1 MTESRF
7 IAVPGSERT
16 PAFGATATRVAD
28 AEAWVE
34 VTLKLARKAPLPAVD
49 QRPQRALTSSEL
61 GAQFGASPEAIK
73 RVSDTFTSLGLT
85 VLASDAAT
93 RSVQLGG
100 PVSAME
106 EAFQVK
112 LMQYDGIRGPYR
124 GRVGALHVPAA
135 LDKDIV
141 AVFGLDNRRVV
152 RRRPDGGKKRHVVD
166 QTTAAAKKRPWFFPS
181 ELATAYDFP
190 DGDGSGQTIGLLEF
204 GGGYFQDDLV
214 AFGKAAGLTSLPTVV
229 PISVDKMPT
238 NTNTNDEATGE
249 VMLDVEVLAGICPKA
264 TIPVWFSQFTEKGWV
279 DALDAAM
286 HDPKYKPQVLSISWG
301 YAEDVS
307 VWTAAAVDQVN
318 QALQEAALMGITIC
332 VAAGD
337 DGSSDGI
344 NDGHAHVDFPCS
356 SPYVLAV
363 GGTLLRTGAKRSER
377 AWKDGDGLR
386 ADNGGSTGGGVS
398 ARLSRP
404 AWQSGL
410 DIAAVNP
417 GQIAGRIVPDVAAN
431 ASANTGYFVVAGGQ
445 QEISGGTS
453 ASAPLWAAL
462 VARMN
467 QQLAASSKRVGYL
480 TPLLYGAAADGQPL
494 GRTGCNDIHTGDN
507 VTAHVGGFKSTAGFD
522 AVTGWGSPKGKDLL
536 AALTKL
542 L

>member
-1 MTESRF
+1 MTDTRF

-16 PAFGATATRVAD
+16 PAFGAVATRAAD

-34 VTLKLARKAPLPAVD
+34 VTLKLARKTPLPALD
-49 QRPQRALTSSEL
+49 QRPKRTLSATEL
-61 GAQFGASPEAIK
+61 GAQYGASDEAIK
-73 RVSDTFTSLGLT
+73 RVSDTFTGLGLT

-93 RSVQLGG
+93 RKVQLGG
-100 PVSAME
+100 PVRAME

-112 LMQYDGIRGPYR
+112 LLNFDGVRGAYR
-124 GRVGALHVPAA
+124 GRTGALHVPAA
-135 LDKDIV
+135 LESDIV
-141 AVFGLDNRRVV
+141 GVFGLDNRRVV
-152 RRRPDGGKKRHVVD
+152 RRRPDGGHKRHAIEH
-166 QTTAAAKKRPWFFPS
+166 TAVSPRKRPWFFPA
-181 ELATAYDFP
+181 ELAAAYDFP

-204 GGGYFQDDLV
+204 GGGYFADDLA
-214 AFGKAAGLTSLPTVV
+214 AFGKAAGLASLPTVV
-229 PISVDKMPT
+229 PISVDKMP
-238 NTNTNDEATGE
+238 TNTNDEATGE

-286 HDPKYKPQVLSISWG
+286 HDAKYKPQVLSISWG

-307 VWTAAAVDQVN
+307 VWTAAAVKQVDE
-318 QALQEAALMGITIC
+318 ALREAALMGITIC
-332 VAAGD
+332 VATGD

-344 NDGHAHVDFPCS
+344 NDGHAHVDFPCA
-356 SPYVLAV
+356 SPFVLAV
-363 GGTLLRTGAKRSER
+363 GGTLLRTGAKGSER

-386 ADNGGSTGGGVS
+386 SDNGGSTGGGVS
-398 ARLSRP
+398 TRLARP
-404 AWQSGL
+404 AWQAGL
-410 DIAAVNP
+410 DIAPVNP
-417 GQIAGRIVPDVAAN
+417 GQAPGRIVPDVAAN

-467 QQLAASSKRVGYL
+467 QQLGPSGKRVGYL
-480 TPLLYGAAADGQPL
+480 TPLLYGAAAGGGTPL
-494 GRTGCNDIHTGDN
+494 GKLVCNDIHAGDN
-507 VTAHVGGFKSTAGFD
+507 ITAHVGGFRSSAGFD

-536 AALTKL
+536 AALSKL

>member
-238 NTNTNDEATGE
+238 NTNDEATGE

-377 AWKDGDGLR
+377 AWTDGDGLR

>member
-1 MTESRF
+1 MTDTRF

-16 PAFGATATRVAD
+16 PAFGATATRAAD

-49 QRPQRALTSSEL
+49 QRPQRALTSGEL
-61 GAQFGASPEAIK
+61 GAQFGASPDAVK
-73 RVSDTFTSLGLT
+73 RVSDTFTGLGLT
-85 VLASDAAT
+85 VLAADTAT
-93 RSVQLGG
+93 RTVQLGG

-135 LDKDIV
+135 LQDDIV
-141 AVFGLDNRRVV
+141 GVFGLDNRRAV

-166 QTTAAAKKRPWFFPS
+166 QSHAAAKKRPWFFPS
-181 ELATAYDFP
+181 ELAAAYDFP

-214 AFGKAAGLTSLPTVV
+214 EFGKAAGLASLPTVV

-238 NTNTNDEATGE
+238 NTNDEATGE
-249 VMLDVEVLAGICPKA
+249 VMLDVEVVAGICPKA

-307 VWTAAAVDQVN
+307 VWTTAAVKQVN
-318 QALQEAALMGITIC
+318 EALQEAALMGITIC

-398 ARLSRP
+398 ARLPRP

-467 QQLAASSKRVGYL
+467 QQLAASGKRVGYL
-480 TPLLYGAAADGQPL
+480 TPLLYGAAAGGAPL
-494 GRTGCNDIHTGDN
+494 GKAGCNDIHSGDN
-507 VTAHVGGFKSTAGFD
+507 VTAHVGGFKSTTGFD

-536 AALTKL
+536 AALAKVL
-542 L
+542 

>member
-1 MTESRF
+1 MTDTRF

-16 PAFGATATRVAD
+16 PAFGASATRAAD
-28 AEAWVE
+28 AEAWLE
-34 VTLKLARKAPLPAVD
+34 VTLKLARKAPLPALD
-49 QRPQRALTSSEL
+49 TRPQSTLTATEL
-61 GAQFGASPEAIK
+61 GSQYGASDAAIK
-73 RVSDTFTSLGLT
+73 RVADTFTGLGLT
-85 VLASDAAT
+85 LLASDAAT
-93 RSVQLGG
+93 RSVKLGG
-100 PVSAME
+100 PVHLME
-106 EAFQVK
+106 QAFDVK
-112 LMQYDGIRGPYR
+112 LMDFDGVRGAYR
-124 GRVGALHVPAA
+124 GRVGALHVPSELAS
-135 LDKDIV
+135 DIV
-141 AVFGLDNRRVV
+141 GVFGLDNRRVV
-152 RRRPDGGKKRHVVD
+152 RRRPDAGRKRHVVD
-166 QTTAAAKKRPWFFPS
+166 HTATAAKKRPWFFPA
-181 ELATAYDFP
+181 ELAVAYDYP

-204 GGGYFQDDLV
+204 GGGFFADDLA
-214 AFGKAAGLTSLPTVV
+214 AFGKAAGLASLPTVV
-229 PISVDKMPT
+229 PISVDKMP
-238 NTNTNDEATGE
+238 TNTNDEATGE

-286 HDPKYKPQVLSISWG
+286 HDPKYQPQVLSISWG

-307 VWTAAAVDQVN
+307 VWTASAVTQVN
-318 QALQEAALMGITIC
+318 EALQEAALMGITVC

-344 NDGHAHVDFPCS
+344 TDGHAHVDFPCS
-356 SPYVLAV
+356 SQYVLAV

-398 ARLSRP
+398 LRIARP

-410 DIAAVNP
+410 DIAPVNP
-417 GQIAGRIVPDVAAN
+417 GQSAGRIVPDVAAN

-453 ASAPLWAAL
+453 AAAPLWAAL

-467 QQLAASSKRVGYL
+467 QQLAAGGKRVGYL
-480 TPLLYGAAADGQPL
+480 TPLLYGAAAAGAGPL
-494 GRTGCNDIHTGDN
+494 GKVGCNDIHSGDN
-507 VTAHVGGFKSTAGFD
+507 ITAHVGGFKSTAGFD

-536 AALTKL
+536 AALTKVL
-542 L
+542 

>member
-1 MTESRF
+1 MTDTRF

-16 PAFGATATRVAD
+16 PAFGAIATRAAD

-34 VTLKLARKAPLPAVD
+34 VTLKLARKAPLPSLD
-49 QRPQRALTSSEL
+49 QRPARPLTAAEI
-61 GAQFGASPEAIK
+61 GTQYGASDDAIK
-73 RVSDTFTSLGLT
+73 RVSDTFAGLGLT

-100 PVSAME
+100 PVNAME
-106 EAFQVK
+106 QAFQVK
-112 LMQYDGIRGPYR
+112 LMQFDGVRGAYR
-124 GRVGALHVPAA
+124 GRVGALHIPAA
-135 LDKDIV
+135 LEKDI
-141 AVFGLDNRRVV
+141 AGVFGLDNRRVV
-152 RRRPDGGKKRHVVD
+152 KRRPDAGKKRHVVD
-166 QTTAAAKKRPWFFPS
+166 HTAATTKKRPWFFPA
-181 ELATAYDFP
+181 ELAAAYDFP

-204 GGGYFQDDLV
+204 GGGYFPDDLA
-214 AFGKAAGLTSLPTVV
+214 AFGKAAGLASLPTVV
-229 PISVDKMPT
+229 PISVDKMP
-238 NTNTNDEATGE
+238 TNTNDEATGE
-249 VMLDVEVLAGICPKA
+249 VMLDVEVLAGVCPKA

-286 HDPKYKPQVLSISWG
+286 HDAKYKPQVLSISWG

-307 VWTAAAVDQVN
+307 AWTAAAVTQVN
-318 QALQEAALMGITIC
+318 ESLQEAALRGITIC

-344 NDGHAHVDFPCS
+344 TDGHAHVDFPCA
-356 SPYVLAV
+356 SPFVLAV
-363 GGTLLRTGAKRSER
+363 GGTLLRTGAKGSER

-398 ARLSRP
+398 ARLARP

-410 DIAAVNP
+410 DIAPVNP
-417 GQIAGRIVPDVAAN
+417 GQMAGRIVPDVAAN

-453 ASAPLWAAL
+453 AATPLWAAL

-467 QQLAASSKRVGYL
+467 QQLAASGKRVGYL
-480 TPLLYGAAADGQPL
+480 TPLLYGAAGAGAGPL
-494 GRTGCNDIHTGDN
+494 GKAGCNDIHTGDN
-507 VTAHVGGFKSTAGFD
+507 ITAHVGGFKSTAGFD

>member
-1 MTESRF
+1 MTDTRF

-16 PAFGATATRVAD
+16 PAFGAVATRAAD

-34 VTLKLARKAPLPAVD
+34 VTLKLARKTPLPALD
-49 QRPQRALTSSEL
+49 QRPARTLSATEL
-61 GAQFGASPEAIK
+61 GAQFGASDEAIK
-73 RVSDTFTSLGLT
+73 RVSDTFSALGLT
-85 VLASDAAT
+85 VLASDTAT
-93 RSVQLGG
+93 RSVKLGG
-100 PVSAME
+100 PVRAME

-112 LMQYDGIRGPYR
+112 LLNFEGVRGPYR

-135 LDKDIV
+135 LENDIV
-141 AVFGLDNRRVV
+141 GVFGLDNRRVV
-152 RRRPDGGKKRHVVD
+152 RRRPDGGHKRHAIEH
-166 QTTAAAKKRPWFFPS
+166 TAASPRKRPWFFPA
-181 ELATAYDFP
+181 ELAAAYDFP
-190 DGDGSGQTIGLLEF
+190 EGDGSGQTIGLLEF
-204 GGGYFQDDLV
+204 GGGYFADDLA
-214 AFGKAAGLTSLPTVV
+214 AFGKAAGLASLPTVV

-238 NTNTNDEATGE
+238 NTNDEATGE
-249 VMLDVEVLAGICPKA
+249 VMLDIEVLAGICPKA

-286 HDPKYKPQVLSISWG
+286 HDAKYKPQVLSISWG

-307 VWTAAAVDQVN
+307 VWTAAAVKQVDE
-318 QALQEAALMGITIC
+318 ALQEAALMGITIC

-344 NDGHAHVDFPCS
+344 NDGHAHVDFPCA

-363 GGTLLRTGAKRSER
+363 GGTLLRTGAKHSER

-386 ADNGGSTGGGVS
+386 SDNGGSTGGGVS
-398 ARLSRP
+398 TRLARP

-410 DIAAVNP
+410 DIAPVNP
-417 GQIAGRIVPDVAAN
+417 GQAPGRIVPDVAAN

-467 QQLAASSKRVGYL
+467 QQLAPSGKRVGYL
-480 TPLLYGAAADGQPL
+480 TPLLYGAAAGASTPL
-494 GRTGCNDIHTGDN
+494 GKLACNDIHAGDN
-507 VTAHVGGFKSTAGFD
+507 ITAHVGGFRSNAGFD

-536 AALTKL
+536 AALSKML
-542 L
+542 

>member
-1 MTESRF
+1 MAESMF
-7 IAVPGSERT
+7 IAVPGSDRT
-16 PAFGATATRVAD
+16 PAFGATATRAAD

-49 QRPQRALTSSEL
+49 ARPQRVLSAAEVAS
-61 GAQFGASPEAIK
+61 QYGASDEAVK
-73 RVSDTFTSLGLT
+73 RVSDTFEALGLT
-85 VLASDAAT
+85 VLSSDAGT
-93 RSVQLGG
+93 RSVKLGG
-100 PVSAME
+100 PVHAME
-106 EAFQVK
+106 LAFQVK
-112 LMQYDGIRGPYR
+112 LMEFDGIRGRYR
-124 GRVGALHVPAA
+124 GRIGLLHVPAA
-135 LDKDIV
+135 LEKDIV
-141 AVFGLDNRRVV
+141 GVFGLDNRRAV
-152 RRRPDGGKKRHVVD
+152 RRRPDGGARRHVVD
-166 QTTAAAKKRPWFFPS
+166 HTAAVAKKRPWFFPS

-204 GGGYFQDDLV
+204 GGGFFPDDL
-214 AFGKAAGLTSLPTVV
+214 AKFGQAAGLAGLPTVV

-238 NTNTNDEATGE
+238 DTNDEATGE
-249 VMLDVEVLAGICPKA
+249 VMLDVEVLAGLCPKA
-264 TIPVWFSQFTEKGWV
+264 TIPVWFSQFSEKGWV

-286 HDPKYKPQVLSISWG
+286 HDAKYKPQVLSISWG

-307 VWTAAAVDQVN
+307 VWTVSAVNQVN
-318 QALQEAALMGITIC
+318 EALKEAALMGITIC

-344 NDGHAHVDFPCS
+344 NDGHAHCDFPSS

-377 AWKDGDGLR
+377 AWKDGDGVR

-398 ARLSRP
+398 TRIPRP
-404 AWQSGL
+404 AWQASL
-410 DIAAVNP
+410 DIAPVNP
-417 GQIAGRIVPDVAAN
+417 GQTGGRIVPDVSAN
-431 ASANTGYFVVAGGQ
+431 ASANTGYFVVASGQ

-453 ASAPLWAAL
+453 AATPLWAGL

-467 QQLAASSKRVGYL
+467 QQLAASGKRVGYF
-480 TPLLYGAAADGQPL
+480 TPLLYAAAPGGTVPL
-494 GRTGCNDIHTGDN
+494 GKVGCNDIHTGDN
-507 VTAHVGGFKSTAGFD
+507 ITAHVGGFKSGLGFD

-536 AALTKL
+536 AALAKL

>member
-1 MTESRF
+1 MTDTRF

-16 PAFGATATRVAD
+16 PAFGATATRAAD

-34 VTLKLARKAPLPAVD
+34 VTLKLARKAPLPSLD
-49 QRPQRALTSSEL
+49 QRPARPLTAAEI
-61 GAQFGASPEAIK
+61 GTQYGASDDAIK
-73 RVSDTFTSLGLT
+73 RVSDTFAALGLT

-100 PVSAME
+100 PVNAME
-106 EAFQVK
+106 QAFQVR
-112 LMQYDGIRGPYR
+112 LMQFDGVRGAYR
-124 GRVGALHVPAA
+124 GRVGALHIPAA
-135 LDKDIV
+135 LEKDI
-141 AVFGLDNRRVV
+141 AGVFGLDNRRVV
-152 RRRPDGGKKRHVVD
+152 KRRPDAGKKRHVVD
-166 QTTAAAKKRPWFFPS
+166 HTAATTKKRPWFFPA
-181 ELATAYDFP
+181 ELAAAYDFP

-204 GGGYFQDDLV
+204 GGGYFPDDLA
-214 AFGKAAGLTSLPTVV
+214 AFGKAAGLASLPTVV
-229 PISVDKMPT
+229 PISVDKMP
-238 NTNTNDEATGE
+238 TNTNDEATGE
-249 VMLDVEVLAGICPKA
+249 VMLDVEVLAGVCPKA

-286 HDPKYKPQVLSISWG
+286 HDAKYKPQVLSISWG

-307 VWTAAAVDQVN
+307 AWTASAVTQVN
-318 QALQEAALMGITIC
+318 ESLQEAALMGITIC

-344 NDGHAHVDFPCS
+344 TDGHAHVDFPCA
-356 SPYVLAV
+356 SPFVLAV
-363 GGTLLRTGAKRSER
+363 GGTLLRTGAKGSER

-398 ARLSRP
+398 ARLARP
-404 AWQSGL
+404 AWQAGL
-410 DIAAVNP
+410 DIAPVNP
-417 GQIAGRIVPDVAAN
+417 GQMAGRIVPDVAAN

-445 QEISGGTS
+445 EISGGTS
-453 ASAPLWAAL
+453 AATPLWAAL

-467 QQLAASSKRVGYL
+467 QQLAASGKRVGYL
-480 TPLLYGAAADGQPL
+480 TPLLYGAAGAGAGPL
-494 GRTGCNDIHTGDN
+494 GKAGCNDIHTGDN
-507 VTAHVGGFKSTAGFD
+507 ITAHVGGFKSTAGFD

>member
-1 MTESRF
+1 MTDPRF
-7 IAVPGSERT
+7 IALPGSERT
-16 PAFGATATRVAD
+16 PAFGATATRASD

-49 QRPQRALTSSEL
+49 RRPARALSAAEI
-61 GAQFGASPEAIK
+61 GAQHGASDEAIK
-73 RVSDTFTSLGLT
+73 RVADTFAALGLT

-100 PVSAME
+100 PVRAME
-106 EAFQVK
+106 AAFQVR
-112 LMQYDGIRGPYR
+112 LLNFDGVRGPYR

-135 LDKDIV
+135 LRDDV
-141 AVFGLDNRRVV
+141 VGVFGLDDRRVV
-152 RRRPDGGKKRHVVD
+152 RRRPDSGRKRHVID
-166 QTTAAAKKRPWFFPS
+166 NAAVSPRKRPWFFPA
-181 ELATAYDFP
+181 ELAAAYDFP

-204 GGGYFQDDLV
+204 GGGYFADDLA
-214 AFGKAAGLTSLPTVV
+214 AFGKAAGLASLPTVV

-238 NTNTNDEATGE
+238 NTDDEATGE

-264 TIPVWFSQFTEKGWV
+264 TIPVWFSQFTEKGWI
-279 DALDAAM
+279 DALDAAT
-286 HDPKYKPQVLSISWG
+286 HDARYKPQVLSISWG

-307 VWTAAAVDQVN
+307 VWTAAAVRQVDE
-318 QALQEAALMGITIC
+318 ALQEAALMGITVC

-344 NDGHAHVDFPCS
+344 ADGHAHVDFPGA
-356 SPYVLAV
+356 SPFVLAV
-363 GGTLLRTGAKRSER
+363 GGTLLRAGPRGSER

-386 ADNGGSTGGGVS
+386 SDNGGSTGGGVS
-398 ARLSRP
+398 ARLARP
-404 AWQSGL
+404 SWQAGL
-410 DIAAVNP
+410 DVAPVNP
-417 GQIAGRIVPDVAAN
+417 GQEAGRIVPDVAAN

-467 QQLAASSKRVGYL
+467 QQLAGSGKRVGYL
-480 TPLLYGAAADGQPL
+480 TPLLYGATTGGATPL
-494 GRTGCNDIHTGDN
+494 GRIGCNDIHAGDN
-507 VTAHVGGFKSTAGFD
+507 ITAHVGGFKSAGGFD
-522 AVTGWGSPKGKDLL
+522 AVTGWGSPKGKALL
-536 AALTKL
+536 AEVAKVL
-542 L
+542 